1 MKTLRVALILL
12 GCALILVNIYQILTG
27 PSFRFPADASIG
39 EMMGMY
45 IQKLYLLVIGIFFL
59 IFSTLVGEKIRKEQ
73 LRNQH

>member
-27 PSFRFPADASIG
+27 PSFRFQSDSSFG

-45 IQKLYLLVIGIFFL
+45 IQKLYLLVIGIFCL
-59 IFSTLVGEKIRKEQ
+59 IFSTLIAEKIRKEE
-73 LRNQH
+73 LRNHH